1 MPKQKIKYVC
11 GECGYES
18 TQFPGRCPGCNT
30 WNSLKEEKEQT
41 TVTALQRL
49 GLTDIGIGSQA
60 SEADDS
66 SGKPRA
72 SFFTISDF

>member
-1 MPKQKIKYVC
+1 MPLI
-11 GECGYES
+11 E
-18 TQFPGRCPGCNT
+18 
-30 WNSLKEEKEQT
+30 EEKEQT

-66 SGKPRA
+66 SGQPRA